1 MNIKVLKAK
10 YVMLNPEKRKE
21 PQVITSVSITGN
33 VCLSLEMCMYL
44 YIPVYM
50 YQLPWWLK

>member
-21 PQVITSVSITGN
+21 PQVITSVNITDN

-50 YQLPWWLK
+50 YELPWCLK

>member
-21 PQVITSVSITGN
+21 PQVITSVNITGN
-33 VCLSLEMCMYL
+33 VCLSLEMCMYV

-50 YQLPWWLK
+50 Y

>member
-21 PQVITSVSITGN
+21 PQVITSVNITDN

-44 YIPVYM
+44 YIPMYM
-50 YQLPWWLK
+50 YELPCWLK